1 MPKKPEEI
9 KEVVVPES
17 KETSLAKLNATE
29 AEAMYGK
36 MEREDLVIPRL
47 TVLQGLSP
55 EVQDGLGKPGS
66 LFVTSINREL
76 GKEVEIIPLMRN
88 RSRIRW
94 SPRAEGKGIKCRSTD
109 AITGQGDP
117 GGACKPCPQ
126 SQWHGNTPP
135 ACDLFE
141 NVFVVLR
148 QDADWFPLSFSGSR
162 TKMKPFQALNTLLL
176 MEQMKGRPIFGKS
189 YTIKVV
195 DDKNGK
201 GDRYFNYRISVA
213 NDNKPLPDAEIE
225 KAKELFQ
232 MIRASNVKIDQA
244 PEEDTVAKNEEL

>member
-1 MPKKPEEI
+1 MAKKIE
-9 KEVVVPES
+9 ES
-17 KETSLAKLNATE
+17 KEVAVVETKEQALAKLNTAE

-94 SPRAEGKGIKCRSTD
+94 SPRSEGKGIKCRSTD
-109 AITGQGDP
+109 AVTGVGEP
-117 GGACKPCPQ
+117 GGTCKTCPQ
-126 SQWHGNTPP
+126 AQWTGNNAPS
-135 ACDLFE
+135 CDLFE

-189 YTIKVV
+189 YTIRVI

-201 GDRYFNYRISVA
+201 GDRYFNYRISAA
-213 NDNKPLPDAEIE
+213 NDNKPLPEAEIE
-225 KAKELFQ
+225 KARELFQ
-232 MIRASNVKIDQA
+232 MIRASNVKVAQEHEDQ
-244 PEEDTVAKNEEL
+244 PTSTNEEL

>member
-1 MPKKPEEI
+1 MAKKPEE
-9 KEVVVPES
+9 KQELAVTEP
-17 KETSLAKLNATE
+17 KDTSLAKLNAAE

-36 MEREDLVIPRL
+36 MEKEDLIIPRL

-66 LFVTSINREL
+66 LFITSINREL

-94 SPRAEGKGIKCRSTD
+94 SPRAEGKGIKCRSND
-109 AITGQGDP
+109 AVTGAGTP
-117 GGACKPCPQ
+117 GGTCKTCPE
-126 SQWHGNTPP
+126 SQWNGVTPP
-135 ACDLFE
+135 SCDLFE

-176 MEQMKGRPIFGKS
+176 MEQMRGRPIFGKS
-189 YTIKVV
+189 YVIKVI

-213 NDNKPLPDAEIE
+213 NENKPLPDLEVE
-225 KAKELFQ
+225 KARELFN
-232 MIRASNVKIDQA
+232 MIRVSNVKIEQESETPA
-244 PEEDTVAKNEEL
+244 VAANEEL

>member
-1 MPKKPEEI
+1 MAKKPEDKEI
-9 KEVVVPES
+9 TVPET
-17 KETSLAKLNATE
+17 KETSLVKLNAAE

-36 MEREDLVIPRL
+36 MEREDLTIPRL

-55 EVQDGLGKPGS
+55 EVQDGLGKPGT
-66 LFVTSINREL
+66 LFVTSINREI

-94 SPRAEGKGIKCRSTD
+94 SPRTEGKGIKCRSHD
-109 AITGQGDP
+109 GITGTGDP
-117 GGACKPCPQ
+117 GGVCKTCPK
-126 SQWHGNTPP
+126 SQWDGSTAPV
-135 ACDLFE
+135 CDLFE
-141 NVFVVLR
+141 NIFVVLR
-148 QDADWFPLSFSGSR
+148 QDTDWFPLSFSGSR

-189 YTIKVV
+189 YIVRV
-195 DDKNGK
+195 IDDKNGK

-225 KAKELFQ
+225 KAREMFNL
-232 MIRASNVKIDQA
+232 IRTSNVRVEQESETA
-244 PEEDTVAKNEEL
+244 TTSTNEEL